1 MQKCQQQHRQHE
13 QSLHVAAA
21 VASLRVREREREN
34 EVERDFKG
42 VAKESGGIGGWLC
55 ELVKLSHNDV
65 YDKFYKSSSKLSCLL
80 LARLVF
86 SCLARFLFLFFH
98 FIYQF
103 PKLQGRRGEWQ
114 GGRLKRGLESDVVVA
129 TFKIFLQF
137 ICKAYCH
144 THSHTHKNTCN
155 LCHTQPQT
163 NTQPTHTHS
172 HTQGPAPYM
181 LMHLTAFTYAK

>member
-80 LARLVF
+80 LPRLVF

-103 PKLQGRRGEWQ
+103 PQLQSRGGEGSDKVADSREDLRATWLWQ
-114 GGRLKRGLESDVVVA
+114 PLKY
-129 TFKIFLQF
+129 F
-137 ICKAYCH
+137 
-144 THSHTHKNTCN
+144 CN
-155 LCHTQPQT
+155 LFAKHTV
-163 NTQPTHTHS
+163 THTHT
-172 HTQGPAPYM
+172 HTKTHATSVTHSRKPIHSPHTHTPTHRAPPRTC
-181 LMHLTAFTYAK
+181 LCT